1 MLYFSYENPSIQGA
15 QTFSSGAGAGRLLTS
30 LEAPFPTQTKQ
41 TKGPK
46 VATRGGLMGTLNF
59 FSEKFGQCPKI
70 NPQSTPMQV
79 NKAQAYGRLDV
90 SRNTV

>member
-30 LEAPFPTQTKQ
+30 LEAPFPTQAKQ
-41 TKGPK
+41 TEGPK
-46 VATRGGLMGTLNF
+46 VATIGVNGDLKF
-59 FSEKFGQCPKI
+59 FSEKFGHCPKI

-79 NKAQAYGRLDV
+79 NKSQAYGRLDI
-90 SRNTV
+90 SRNTA